1 MIEWYLSKWVRIIV
15 AEVSRPKET
24 GADKMER
31 KKRGRAGQ
39 RVLSVVLCLAMLM
52 TTFCIFDIGAVF
64 SSATV
69 NTTET
74 VATSDDVLFY
84 VPEVI
89 YLRPYSNSWK
99 ETTQSDFQ
107 FYIQNNVEGANNKLL
122 SPAEVTPKSSYET
135 TGNMYYQ
142 GPHIEYFEYHWL
154 DKSGNR
160 ITDSKANILFGAMTT
175 PDGAAYGET
184 STDCR
189 CTITGG
195 IAPSLKGVWDAD
207 QSKDESGCY
216 IEWFVTYTD
225 SAGETK
231 AVTAYTYVY
240 KPYTV
245 PTVALNYARAKE
257 VAYSVTLSWLTGFHN
272 IDKDSDAAKSTNSQ
286 LTNFNRSNNKT
297 YTGWAKYGSG
307 QGYSVAPF
315 LSTEQTIINGT
326 VSTDTANN
334 KVVNTSSLQST
345 EKVTDAANNAYNIN
359 NYGISTATEEKI
371 WEDAEKK
378 QYIKEMYIIY
388 GFSGYSNNSI
398 DENFF
403 FNTSPENYDNE
414 QMLSETTC
422 DSAVNYD
429 VKNASYNDKPDSND
443 DKLITNDYTAV
454 GGIYIDT
461 SRYTNLAEIPN
472 LGVGLSQ
479 VSDNDEAKSGA
490 WMVGDFTGRQLNASV
505 TSAENGITYKNS
517 DLVRS
522 EFRNVNYFI
531 GGMGYPNKGE
541 QINGVQSDRDASV
554 KYAGTWYKPLD
565 TTKDSLTYKVKT
577 FLHVNEKSRGN
588 TGYYVSTMSILS
600 LQAHQTNKSAL
611 RAKVN
616 EAMALLRDKGAYLDN
631 GSIKSLYY
639 TSNSWNTFMT
649 AYKNASMGLTLLDG
663 ACDVSSLV
671 TALTNA
677 INGLTLATGTAIQYD
692 LYLDR
697 RTPRVTG
704 QATAFTVDSLTARTV
719 KTYTARQTVNFDSDA
734 SKSSYYDYNGTILL
748 DTETLYGG
756 STLVTTTQSLNIANP
771 DYLTSSSVGFP
782 KLYSFSSGGL
792 YALSASNKVLKT
804 PIASATNDGDISF
817 KNVAAAA
824 DSTIIVVNIYVNK
837 IGRFSFNGNGNTN
850 TDVTMENQN
859 FYFNISDSLSKNAFV
874 RTYNVTYD
882 AAGGT
887 IDGNATQTFSY
898 SFEGWAV
905 NADSSLV
912 VLKDKAT
919 ADDILY
925 KYPSSNEDIVHD
937 LYAVWGKD
945 KLATPTY
952 ADHAFAGWYKDDTFF
967 GGAGES
973 PKSDLTSDITLKAK
987 WVDVSQI
994 PAADGSKDN
1003 TTSQTAQDTEKDFAN
1018 KITYDVVKGI
1028 DASGNAIY
1036 ADSITKYDETARAV
1050 YYAKYVQ
1057 LYNARADYLANNNAA
1072 NSQAL
1077 LDAGKNMGSTKKP
1090 TENKLVNTYNDN
1102 FYVGNVQHS
1111 LSEMNLNH
1119 YAMDTIQ
1126 SAYNAKI
1133 AANAY
1138 NADSLASQQDGL
1150 NNQVIAMAK
1159 AFVNEEKT
1167 ETSAPNFTV
1176 SETPN
1181 AVESAVKASAELQN
1195 AGISAN
1201 SGAATY
1207 VYPGKNNYT
1216 YYCYTSSTNPTIL
1229 ISLDEVGSARTSYPT
1244 TARVTS
1250 DSGYKVV
1257 NATADNAT
1265 DYSTYTA
1272 AGVGTADVKYSQKSV
1287 IALTPDFS
1295 AAGNKA
1301 TATYTISDAHDDAAA
1316 TDYNNANSASLA
1328 SAKSTTN
1335 AAKVDVENGTITIC
1349 IDYKKTVSD
1358 PQVGG
1363 ETLMRIYGDQVG
1375 IDKWLKQ
1382 YHLFRIAGGSSN
1394 WEWPQS
1400 TDAQYNVVDPYYGQG
1415 ELATN
1420 CSFAYTFVA
1429 GDEADVANNV
1439 LKISKKNRVLSY
1451 NNQES
1456 NAERQELIKE
1466 VMPQI
1471 KANQA
1476 TIAGNGFASGLG
1488 YFGIGGNSWSINYY
1502 PQSGAYTYVHII
1514 DRWGNTYDDVIYVGN
1529 IDANASTTASVGN
1542 GEYLVTETGGS
1553 GLSTLSVDCDNI
1565 EIVTDRESNLT
1576 DGVYTTTGNSV
1587 TLSTGTP
1594 NTAYTLNVTDNAT
1607 NLTTSSVKS
1616 DENGYITLSFDDEA
1630 YTDGVYT
1637 FSLNDVEINL
1647 FGEVEKGA
1655 VESVTYT
1662 PSVSTVNTFDVKVV
1676 AGDKRVLKV
1685 QLVEP
1690 DGGTRTYD
1698 RGHGKVTITAYNA
1711 DGVQV
1716 DSLARDVAYEIWTLT
1731 DINLPVNTEITAR
1744 AIYSDWT
1751 RDSLDVSCKFTVS
1764 LKCDDAEVYS
1774 AELAE
1779 TSGSAKFTPATVV
1792 TGLDV
1797 TAVQFVLANGSTQ
1810 TYSASVYA
1818 TESDG
1823 KLIFEAPRI
1832 WMTQDGLNE
1841 ITVRVKVAG
1850 EWSSVAVLSYTVE

>member
-74 VATSDDVLFY
+74 AAPSDAVYFY

-216 IEWFVTYTD
+216 IEWVITYTD
-225 SAGETK
+225 SDGETK

-245 PTVALNYARAKE
+245 PTGAATYCRRSESNSTNQRDNA
-257 VAYSVTLSWLTGFHN
+257 TLSWMSGFHN
-272 IDKDSDAAKSTNSQ
+272 IAVNSENTSSSITYSEDSGSAYGYYGSVAELGSKRSTAGFLSPITDKINDSDYYSSIKSHTNYDPQWQTTYSGHNTDKSIMSTTEYYTPMYAAFT
-286 LTNFNRSNNKT
+286 
-297 YTGWAKYGSG
+297 
-307 QGYSVAPF
+307 
-315 LSTEQTIINGT
+315 STEND
-326 VSTDTANN
+326 SYNFFKHNNN
-334 KVVNTSSLQST
+334 KVDCDNYVAKKTYDTTESDYNSPQSASCYDLPT
-345 EKVTDAANNAYNIN
+345 FFYAYKGTKREYQTVANDRA
-359 NYGISTATEEKI
+359 
-371 WEDAEKK
+371 
-378 QYIKEMYIIY
+378 
-388 GFSGYSNNSI
+388 
-398 DENFF
+398 
-403 FNTSPENYDNE
+403 
-414 QMLSETTC
+414 
-422 DSAVNYD
+422 
-429 VKNASYNDKPDSND
+429 
-443 DKLITNDYTAV
+443 AV
-454 GGIYIDT
+454 GGIYVDT
-461 SRYTNLAEIPN
+461 SRYNNLGDIPN
-472 LGVGLSQ
+472 LGVGLLI
-479 VSDNDEAKSGA
+479 SDNNNVDSGA
-490 WMVGDFTGRQLNASV
+490 FMVADFTDCTEA
-505 TSAENGITYKNS
+505 TTITNFAWTGNNVDSYFNT
-517 DLVRS
+517 
-522 EFRNVNYFI
+522 VNY
-531 GGMGYPNKGE
+531 YLAAYKHPSSTDD
-541 QINGVQSDRDASV
+541 NGDDDGDASI
-554 KYAGTWYKPLD
+554 KYMGNWYRPLD
-565 TTKDSLTYKVKT
+565 TSTYSKVYKIKTLMFCSEKVKET
-577 FLHVNEKSRGN
+577 TIS
-588 TGYYVSTMSILS
+588 YLS
-600 LQAHQTNKSAL
+600 LQAYQTDKSAL

-616 EAMALLRDKGAYLDN
+616 EAMALMQDGGAYLDN

-649 AYKNASMGLTLLDG
+649 AYKNASMRLTLLDG

-677 INGLTLATGTAIQYD
+677 INGLKLATGTAIQYD

-697 RTPRVTG
+697 KTPRETG

-756 STLVTTTQSLNIANP
+756 STLATTTQSLNIANP

-782 KLYSFSSGGL
+782 KLYSFSSDRL

-817 KNVAAAA
+817 KNVAAGA

-850 TDVTMENQN
+850 TNVTMPNQD
-859 FYFNISDSLSKNAFV
+859 FCFNVSKNLTENAFV
-874 RTYNVTYD
+874 RNYNVTYD

-925 KYPSSNEDIVHD
+925 KYPSSYENIVYD

-952 ADHAFAGWYKDDTFF
+952 AGHAFAGWYKDDTFF

-973 PKSDLTSDITLKAK
+973 PESDLTSDITLKAK

-1250 DSGYKVV
+1250 DSDYKVV

-1272 AGVGTADVKYSQKSV
+1272 AYVGSDMAALYNQKRV

-1301 TATYTISDAHDDAAA
+1301 TATYTISDAHDDASADV
-1316 TDYNNANSASLA
+1316 TTCNNADSASLA

-1335 AAKVDVENGTITIC
+1335 AATVYGETGTITIC
-1349 IDYKKTVSD
+1349 IDYKKTESD
-1358 PQVGG
+1358 PRVGG

-1439 LKISKKNRVLSY
+1439 LKISKENRVLSY